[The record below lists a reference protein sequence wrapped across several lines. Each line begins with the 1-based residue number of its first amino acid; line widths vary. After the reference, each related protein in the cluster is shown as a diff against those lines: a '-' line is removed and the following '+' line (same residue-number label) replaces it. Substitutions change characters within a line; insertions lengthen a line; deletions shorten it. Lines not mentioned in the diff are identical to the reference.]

1 MRVECSQHKNRPT
14 GNKYQEVIMNW
25 NEYAKKLAYQIKYTG
40 INNKA
45 HYAKLF
51 VAFMSVKK

>member
-1 MRVECSQHKNRPT
+1 MA
-14 GNKYQEVIMNW
+14 NKLQKGW
-25 NEYAKKLAYQIKYTG
+25 KEYAVKLAQNIQYTG

-51 VAFMSVKK
+51 IAAMDVKK